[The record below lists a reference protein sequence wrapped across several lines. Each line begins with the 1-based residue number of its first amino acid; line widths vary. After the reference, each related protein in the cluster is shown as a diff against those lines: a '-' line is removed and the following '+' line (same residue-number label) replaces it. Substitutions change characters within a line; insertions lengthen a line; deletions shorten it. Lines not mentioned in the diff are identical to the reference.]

1 MAEETGSAATRAEE
15 IAELKRQME
24 EMQKRL
30 EQLSAAEAHA
40 AGDSVDADSAV
51 EPDAACVSDDAKG
64 TAPVDAQIVAAE
76 VVEES
81 AEGAAFADDVLRAS
95 VADASSDSS
104 AAVLSDAPAPHAE
117 VTVEAVPVAGD
128 AAATEAPAA
137 YGAHETDEEYTAAAV
152 ADFMPQSDPPQ
163 PAPPVYGAA
172 AGYTPQPGQSGPY
185 AQQQAQQPP
194 ASPFGQQPYAQ
205 QPGQAAYYQQS
216 GNYYSAPQGGYAQPQ
231 GGYQSQYQQ
240 PLVRTKDH
248 VAAGLLAIFLGVFG
262 VHKFYLGYNTA
273 GFILL
278 GVTILGGI
286 FTFGIAASVVWL
298 IGIIE
303 GVMYL
308 TKSQPEFEQIYVFNK
323 REWF

>member
-1 MAEETGSAATRAEE
+1 MAEEDANRKTSRADE

-30 EQLSAAEAHA
+30 EQLSAAADEQKPDSDAAQPDGEKEVAAPMAVEVEADELA
-40 AGDSVDADSAV
+40 VTEAPAVETTVAETVPGPAVAVDAPEPAV
-51 EPDAACVSDDAKG
+51 
-64 TAPVDAQIVAAE
+64 
-76 VVEES
+76 
-81 AEGAAFADDVLRAS
+81 
-95 VADASSDSS
+95 
-104 AAVLSDAPAPHAE
+104 
-117 VTVEAVPVAGD
+117 VEAVPVSDVAVPAACDDADRAD
-128 AAATEAPAA
+128 AA
-137 YGAHETDEEYTAAAV
+137 YTAAAV
-152 ADFMPQSDPPQ
+152 ADFMPQSTPPQ
-163 PAPPVYGAA
+163 PAPPVYGAPQGY
-172 AGYTPQPGQSGPY
+172 AG
-185 AQQQAQQPP
+185 QQQ
-194 ASPFGQQPYAQ
+194 SQQPYAQ
-205 QPGQAAYYQQS
+205 QPGQTAYYQQNA
-216 GNYYSAPQGGYAQPQ
+216 GYYSAPQGGYAQPQ
-231 GGYQSQYQQ
+231 GGYQTQYQQ

-286 FTFGIAASVVWL
+286 FTLGIAASVVWL

-308 TKSQPEFEQIYVFNK
+308 TKSQPEFEQTYVFGK